1 MQSLGS
7 PTQPSGRSHK
17 IQRTQVLLTSVQQSA
32 TPSWCGG
39 GGGFISDCSL
49 RLAVGSVPV
58 CIALDSAGTL
68 DRFPSGRHGAG
79 DEPFDGFFT
88 DGTPV
93 DGAFSNDDGSL
104 IWGAVTW
111 QAEVSPFLIDAN
123 AGGEPREQLAQQL
136 LAFIF
141 SARHRL
147 DDPDATIELPDGT
160 LISAYDLIGDAI
172 AAWTSS
178 TAEEQNAMQELLNAL
193 IESDALPFVHYYSCP
208 VIY

>member
-1 MQSLGS
+1 M
-7 PTQPSGRSHK
+7 
-17 IQRTQVLLTSVQQSA
+17 
-32 TPSWCGG
+32 
-39 GGGFISDCSL
+39 

-58 CIALDSAGTL
+58 CIALDSAGPP
-68 DRFPSGRHGAG
+68 DRFPSGRPGAG

-93 DGAFSNDDGSL
+93 DAAFNNDDGSL

-123 AGGEPREQLAQQL
+123 AGGDPREQLAQQW

-160 LISAYDLIGDAI
+160 LISASALIDQAI
-172 AAWTSS
+172 AIWESGS
-178 TAEEQNAMQELLNAL
+178 DAERTEMQELLNAL
-193 IESDALPFVHYYSCP
+193 NESDALPFVHYFPCD